1 MKTTYLLIICI
12 LICRTSMAQ
21 VEYDNRFYEEILK
34 ECFYDTKT
42 LEEIG
47 ITGKVKNIK
56 LYRR

>member
-1 MKTTYLLIICI
+1 
-12 LICRTSMAQ
+12 MAQ

-34 ECFYDTKT
+34 ECFYDTKP